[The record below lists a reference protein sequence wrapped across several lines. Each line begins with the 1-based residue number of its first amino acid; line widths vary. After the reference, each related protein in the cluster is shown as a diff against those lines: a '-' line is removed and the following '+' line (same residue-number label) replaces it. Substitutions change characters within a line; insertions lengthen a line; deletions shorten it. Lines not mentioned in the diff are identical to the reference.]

1 VKIKAVAVS
10 GFQRFKAQMISL
22 TAVEQYL
29 NDLWKGDAHAVIAI
43 PDKNKGE
50 KLMLITTNQNA
61 SRSDMSSYARNH
73 GISEL

>member
-1 VKIKAVAVS
+1 
-10 GFQRFKAQMISL
+10 MISL